1 MGAKIN
7 KEIRGGG
14 GKVML
19 KFPHNDVLI
28 TDSLPADVNSSS
40 PRESKEWHL
49 LA

>member
-7 KEIRGGG
+7 KEIRGG